1 MKRLNTSFTNI
12 IYTLILSFAVMEYIN
27 LLVGRVGGVPVMV
40 GFFVAYMLMRYRI
53 IPRGQQDGAVQG
65 SSTDISGTDRS
76 SIYGSYRIL
85 AVVRMAQYIGTYVAV
100 WLAGTVILFMSKF
113 YGWGNV
119 KKLSFTEY
127 FKSLYGSTLSDLW
140 EYIFAIILM
149 LTVIMSLFPLNII
162 KSRKTYVRYLLGDGV
177 IWTIIL
183 MILGFVNKKLIDHKV
198 MWQAGCLMTA
208 AVILLIL
215 ETVLVYRLVTRKYRH
230 EQTGGKLTLSDMRR
244 HRKNIRIAIVSVVI
258 VSVMLICAVTYFMSP
273 SDGQAE
279 YEKVAECL
287 TQDSVMGPM
296 VYDGQVYIPISLGMD
311 YDETGKALGYIVYK
325 DQDYSSRYY
334 EIAASNLLYM
344 NKNGD
349 DTYLQMAG
357 NDSNSYKKLS
367 VLEKTNSWKDD
378 NVFLMWDEEWE
389 SESKYSKDVTGF
401 TECDKDFIQ
410 NLESTFGEVEIEP
423 KDFEDYDAYFTIA
436 GYKSMK
442 AAVESDE
449 HIGTWVGCILVK
461 DDRFYY
467 GNYDNEITG
476 GLLQK
481 LRHVLGGN

>member
-12 IYTLILSFAVMEYIN
+12 IYTLILSFTVMEYIN

-40 GFFVAYMLMRYRI
+40 GFFVAYMIMRYRI
-53 IPRGQQDGAVQG
+53 IPRVQQDGAVQG
-65 SSTDISGTDRS
+65 SSTDISGADRS
-76 SIYGSYRIL
+76 RIYGSYRIL
-85 AVVRMAQYIGTYVAV
+85 AVVRMAQYIGTYAAM

-113 YGWGNV
+113 SGWGNV
-119 KKLSFTEY
+119 KKLSFAEY

-140 EYIFAIILM
+140 EYIFAIVLM

-162 KSRKTYVRYLLGDGV
+162 RSRKTYASYLLGDGV

-183 MILGFVNKKLIDHKV
+183 MILWFVNKMLIDHKV
-198 MWQAGCLMTA
+198 MWQAGCLMAA

-215 ETVLVYRLVTRKYRH
+215 ETVLVYRLVTRKYHH

-244 HRKNIRIAIVSVVI
+244 HMKNIRIAIVSVVM
-258 VSVMLICAVTYFMSP
+258 VSVMFICAVTYFMSP

-349 DTYLQMAG
+349 DTYLQMAED
-357 NDSNSYKKLS
+357 DSNSYKKLS

-410 NLESTFGEVEIEP
+410 SLESTFGEVEIES
-423 KDFEDYDAYFTIA
+423 KDFGDYDAYFTIA

-442 AAVESDE
+442 EAVESDE

-481 LRHVLGGN
+481 LRHVLGGS

>member
-1 MKRLNTSFTNI
+1 MKRLNMSFTNI
-12 IYTLILSFAVMEYIN
+12 VYTLLLSFGVMEYIN
-27 LLVGRVGGVPVMV
+27 LLAGRVGGVPVMI
-40 GFFVAYMLMRYRI
+40 GFFVAYVLMRYRF
-53 IPRGQQDGAVQG
+53 IPHRKQG
-65 SSTDISGTDRS
+65 STAAGSGTEAS
-76 SIYGSYRIL
+76 GSNESTYVSYRI
-85 AVVRMAQYIGTYVAV
+85 ATAGRMAQYTGIYVSV
-100 WLAGTVILFMSKF
+100 WFAGTVILFMSK
-113 YGWGNV
+113 YSGWGNV
-119 KKLSFTEY
+119 KKLKFTEY

-162 KSRKTYVRYLLGDGV
+162 KSRKTYACYLLGDGIV
-177 IWTIIL
+177 WTIIL
-183 MILGFVNKKLIDHKV
+183 LVLRVINRKFIDHKD
-198 MWQAGCLMTA
+198 MLQAGCLM
-208 AVILLIL
+208 AVAVMLFLA
-215 ETVLVYRLVTRKYRH
+215 ENFLVCRLVIHKYRH
-230 EQTGGKLTLSDMRR
+230 ERSGHKLTLSDMRR
-244 HRKNIRIAIVSVVI
+244 HRRNIRLTIIGAVVAA
-258 VSVMLICAVTYFMSP
+258 VAVICVVTYFASP
-273 SDGQAE
+273 SDEPAE
-279 YEKVAECL
+279 YDKVATCL
-287 TQDSVMGPM
+287 TQDNVMGPM
-296 VYDGQVYIPISLGMD
+296 VYKDQVYIPISLDMN

-410 NLESTFGEVEIEP
+410 SLESTFGEVEIES

-442 AAVESDE
+442 EAVESDE